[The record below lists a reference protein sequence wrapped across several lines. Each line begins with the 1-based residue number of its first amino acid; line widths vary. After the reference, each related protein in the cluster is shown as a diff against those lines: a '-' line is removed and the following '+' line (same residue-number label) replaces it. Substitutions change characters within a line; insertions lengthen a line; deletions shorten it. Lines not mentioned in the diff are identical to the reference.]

1 MPVIAFVEGL
11 GASGAYMI
19 AIGADKIVAL
29 RNGLIGSIGVVGS
42 RFNFTDLMKNL
53 GISYDQYVSSD
64 YKEAGVPFFKS
75 TGAQRQ
81 YLQDITMQYFNT
93 FKNMVQEARGFSP
106 IEIEKVAN
114 AKVFLAEE
122 SLKLKLI
129 DAIGTKDLAIELI
142 SKRLEENNIKDLEVR
157 EVRPEPK
164 RQQGFF
170 DGIFTSAFKIL
181 TKIQANADIWNIQ
194 TILKY

>member
-1 MPVIAFVEGL
+1 
-11 GASGAYMI
+11 
-19 AIGADKIVAL
+19 
-29 RNGLIGSIGVVGS
+29 
-42 RFNFTDLMKNL
+42 
-53 GISYDQYVSSD
+53 
-64 YKEAGVPFFKS
+64 
-75 TGAQRQ
+75 
-81 YLQDITMQYFNT
+81 MQYFNT